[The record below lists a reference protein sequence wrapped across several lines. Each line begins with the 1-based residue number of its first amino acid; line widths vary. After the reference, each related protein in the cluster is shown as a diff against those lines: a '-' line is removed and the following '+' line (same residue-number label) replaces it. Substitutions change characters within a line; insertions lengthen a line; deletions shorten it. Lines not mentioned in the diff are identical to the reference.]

1 LQGWRLPAA
10 SVHNNKKAP
19 RGANGGSMQLYK
31 RNDGDEQP
39 CWKAGPFK
47 LRLPFVHYRWE
58 TAEMLQALIMF
69 VVSLGMIPLLE
80 KYLGLPYEVALAYVV
95 VCGIGF
101 MLPALLGVPLVPGW
115 ITPGIPVVLLFLG
128 NFEPGP
134 EAIRAL
140 FALQILVCVIFF
152 LLGVTRLGSV
162 MVRIVPNSMK
172 GGIIIGA
179 GIAALIGEIETGGRL
194 ANTPISLVL
203 GSLICLYL
211 MFSVSFRGLTERV
224 PLARKI
230 VNYGMVPGMIV
241 AIVAGIAVGEYRM
254 PDVRFGITAPAFDQ
268 LWQYL
273 PFTAGF
279 PDAQVFMLAVPTAVI
294 AYIIAFGDI
303 IVGQSL
309 MQRADELRTD
319 EKIDNNVDRIHL
331 VTAIRN
337 ALHAFFAPYAGLA
350 GPLWTA
356 VAATMAERYKYGR
369 KAMESTYSGAGTF
382 WITGFLALFVLPLV
396 SFFQPVLPIA
406 LSLTLILTGYICLM
420 VGFEQLNNNAERGIA
435 GTMGVVLAVYG
446 AGWGLAAGAVLYLL
460 IERTHLLRFASPG
473 LRAQRPSEAE

>member
-1 LQGWRLPAA
+1 MQVFKRQ
-10 SVHNNKKAP
+10 H
-19 RGANGGSMQLYK
+19 GA
-31 RNDGDEQP
+31 EQP
-39 CWKAGPFK
+39 HWPLGPFK
-47 LRLPFVHYRWE
+47 IRLPFVHYRWE
-58 TAEMLQALIMF
+58 TAEMMQALIMF
-69 VVSLGMIPLLE
+69 VVSLAMIPLLE

-101 MLPALLGVPLVPGW
+101 MLPALLGVPFVPGW

-128 NFEPGP
+128 DFEPGP
-134 EAIRAL
+134 AAIQAL
-140 FALQILVCVIFF
+140 FALQLLVFLIF
-152 LLGVTRLGSV
+152 LVLGLTRLGSV
-162 MVRIVPNSMK
+162 MVRLVPNSLK

-179 GIAALIGEIETGGRL
+179 GIAALMGEISSGGRL

-211 MFSVSFRGLTERV
+211 MFSVSFKGLLERV
-224 PLARKI
+224 PMARKI
-230 VNYGMVPGMIV
+230 VNYGMVPGMII
-241 AIVAGIAVGEYRM
+241 AILVGIAVGEYAM
-254 PDVRFGITAPAFDQ
+254 PEVRWGITQPDFAAM
-268 LWQYL
+268 WQYL
-273 PFTAGF
+273 PFSVGF
-279 PDAQVFMLAVPTAVI
+279 PEPRVFMLAVPTAVI

-319 EKIDNNVDRIHL
+319 ELIENNIDRVHL

-337 ALHAFFAPYAGLA
+337 ALHACFAPYPGLA

-356 VAATMAERYKYGR
+356 VAATIAERYKHGR
-369 KAMESTYSGAGTF
+369 EAMESIYSGTGTF
-382 WITGFLALFVLPLV
+382 WITGFLALFMLPLV

-420 VGFEQLNNNAERGIA
+420 VGFEQLNNNTERGIA

-446 AGWGLAAGAVLYLL
+446 ASWGLATGVILYILV
-460 IERTHLLRFASPG
+460 ERTHLLRFSTKAPDNG
-473 LRAQRPSEAE
+473 

>member
-1 LQGWRLPAA
+1 MQMIHR
-10 SVHNNKKAP
+10 KD
-19 RGANGGSMQLYK
+19 GA
-31 RNDGDEQP
+31 EQP
-39 CWKAGPFK
+39 FWAFGPFK
-47 LRLPFVHYRWE
+47 IRLPFVHYRWE

-80 KYLGLPYEVALAYVV
+80 KYLGLPYDVALAYVV

-134 EAIRAL
+134 QAIQAL
-140 FALQILVCVIFF
+140 FALQFLVFVIFLF
-152 LLGVTRLGSV
+152 LGVTRLGSV
-162 MVRIVPNSMK
+162 LVRLIPNSMK

-179 GIAALIGEIETGGRL
+179 GIAALIGEIDAGGRL
-194 ANTPISLVL
+194 ANTPVSLVL

-211 MFSVSFRGLTERV
+211 MFSVSFKGLTERL
-224 PLARKI
+224 PFARKI
-230 VNYGMVPGMIV
+230 VNYGMVPGMLV
-241 AIVAGIAVGEYRM
+241 AIFIGIAVGEYNM
-254 PDVRFGITAPAFDQ
+254 PDVKWGITAPAFGEM
-268 LWQYL
+268 WNYL
-273 PFTAGF
+273 PFTVGF
-279 PDAQVFMLAVPTAVI
+279 PDAQVFLLAVPTAII
-294 AYIIAFGDI
+294 AYVIAFGDI

-319 EKIDNNVDRIHL
+319 EQIDNNVDRIHL

-337 ALHAFFAPYAGLA
+337 ALHAFFAPYPGLA

-369 KAMESTYSGAGTF
+369 KAMDSIYSGAGTF
-382 WITGFLALFVLPLV
+382 WITGFIALFILPLV

-420 VGFEQLNNNAERGIA
+420 VGFEQLNNNTERGIA

-446 AGWGLAAGAVLYLL
+446 AGWGLAAGAVLYILV
-460 IERTHLLRFASPG
+460 ERTHLLKFTSVKDPVSGSPKQ
-473 LRAQRPSEAE
+473 AD

>member
-1 LQGWRLPAA
+1 
-10 SVHNNKKAP
+10 
-19 RGANGGSMQLYK
+19 MQLFNRK
-31 RNDGDEQP
+31 DGDEQP
-39 CWKAGPFK
+39 YWPAGPFK
-47 LRLPFVHYRWE
+47 VRLPFVHYRWE
-58 TAEMLQALIMF
+58 TAEMLQAFIMF

-80 KYLGLPYEVALAYVV
+80 KYLGLPYEVAIAYVV
-95 VCGIGF
+95 ICGIGF

-115 ITPGIPVVLLFLG
+115 ITPGIPVVILFLSDYQ
-128 NFEPGP
+128 PGP
-134 EAIRAL
+134 EAIQAL
-140 FALQILVCVIFF
+140 FALQFLVFLIFL

-162 MVRIVPNSMK
+162 MVRLVPNSMK

-179 GIAALIGEIETGGRL
+179 GIAALMGEISSGGRL

-230 VNYGMVPGMIV
+230 VNYGMVPGMLI
-241 AIVAGIAVGEYRM
+241 AIFIGIAVGEYKM
-254 PDVRFGITAPAFDQ
+254 PEIRWGITQPAFDQ
-268 LWQYL
+268 LWNYL
-273 PFTAGF
+273 PFGVGF
-279 PDAQVFMLAVPTAVI
+279 PDAKIFLYAIPTAVI

-319 EKIDNNVDRIHL
+319 EKIDYNVDRIHL
-331 VTAIRN
+331 VTAVRN
-337 ALHAFFAPYAGLA
+337 ALHAFFAPYPGLA

-356 VAATMAERYKYGR
+356 AAATMAERYKYGR
-369 KAMESTYSGAGTF
+369 KAMDSIYSGAGTF
-382 WITGFLALFVLPLV
+382 WITGFIALFVLPLV

-406 LSLTLILTGYICLM
+406 LSLTLVLTGYICLM
-420 VGFEQLNNNAERGIA
+420 VGFEQLNNNTERGIA

-446 AGWGLAAGAVLYLL
+446 AGWGLATGVVLYILV
-460 IERTHLLRFASPG
+460 ERTHLLRFASTK
-473 LRAQRPSEAE
+473 SEIGATPEAD

>member
-1 LQGWRLPAA
+1 METLMPLINR
-10 SVHNNKKAP
+10 K
-19 RGANGGSMQLYK
+19 
-31 RNDGDEQP
+31 DGDEQP
-39 CWKAGPFK
+39 YWKAGPFQV
-47 LRLPFVHYRWE
+47 RLPFVHYRWE

-69 VVSLGMIPLLE
+69 VVSLAMIPLLE
-80 KYLGLPYEVALAYVV
+80 KYLGLPYDVALAYVV
-95 VCGIGF
+95 VCGVGF

-128 NFEPGP
+128 NYQPGP
-134 EAIRAL
+134 EAIKAL
-140 FALQILVCVIFF
+140 FALQFLVFVIF
-152 LLGVTRLGSV
+152 LVLGITRLGSTL
-162 MVRIVPNSMK
+162 VRLFPNSMK

-179 GIAALIGEIETGGRL
+179 GIAALMGEISAGGRL
-194 ANTPISLVL
+194 AATPISLAL
-203 GSLICLYL
+203 GSLVCLYL
-211 MFSVSFRGLTERV
+211 MFSVSFKGLTERV

-230 VNYGMVPGMIV
+230 VNYGMVPGMLI
-241 AIVAGIAVGEYRM
+241 AIFIGIAVGEYKM
-254 PDVRFGITAPAFDQ
+254 PEIKWGITAPAFGEM
-268 LWQYL
+268 WNYL
-273 PFTAGF
+273 PFSVGF
-279 PDAQVFMLAVPTAVI
+279 PDLEVFMLAVPTAVI
-294 AYIIAFGDI
+294 AYVIAFGDI

-337 ALHAFFAPYAGLA
+337 ALHAFFAPYPGLA

-369 KAMESTYSGAGTF
+369 KAMDSIYSGAGTF
-382 WITGFLALFVLPLV
+382 WISGFIALFLLPLV

-420 VGFEQLNNNAERGIA
+420 VGFEQLTNNTERGIA

-446 AGWGLAAGAVLYLL
+446 AGWGLAAGAALYILV
-460 IERTHLLRFASPG
+460 ERTHLLRFTSAKAPTD
-473 LRAQRPSEAE
+473 AD

>member
-1 LQGWRLPAA
+1 
-10 SVHNNKKAP
+10 
-19 RGANGGSMQLYK
+19 MQVFK
-31 RNDGDEQP
+31 RRDGDEQP
-39 CWKAGPFK
+39 HWSLGPFK
-47 LRLPFVHYRWE
+47 VRLPFVHYRWE

-80 KYLGLPYEVALAYVV
+80 KYLGLPYDVALAYVV
-95 VCGIGF
+95 ICGIGF

-115 ITPGIPVVLLFLG
+115 ITPGIPVVLLFLSDYQ
-128 NFEPGP
+128 PGP
-134 EAIRAL
+134 QAIQAL
-140 FALQILVCVIFF
+140 FALQFLVFLIFL

-162 MVRIVPNSMK
+162 MVRLVPNSMK

-179 GIAALIGEIETGGRL
+179 GMAALMGEIQTGGRL
-194 ANTPISLVL
+194 ANTPVSLVL

-211 MFSVSFRGLTERV
+211 MFSVSFKGLTERV
-224 PLARKI
+224 PMARRI
-230 VNYGMVPGMIV
+230 VNYGMVPGMLV
-241 AIVAGIAVGEYRM
+241 AIFIGIAVGEYKV
-254 PDVRFGITAPAFDQ
+254 PDIRWGITRPAFDQ

-273 PFTAGF
+273 PFSLGF
-279 PDAQVFMLAVPTAVI
+279 PDAKIFLYAVPTALI

-331 VTAIRN
+331 VTALRN
-337 ALHAFFAPYAGLA
+337 ALHAFFAPYPGLA

-356 VAATMAERYKYGR
+356 AAATMAERYKYGR
-369 KAMESTYSGAGTF
+369 KAMDSIFSGAGTF
-382 WITGFLALFVLPLV
+382 WITGFIALFILPLV

-420 VGFEQLNNNAERGIA
+420 VGFEQLDNNTERGIA

-446 AGWGLAAGAVLYLL
+446 AGWGLAAGAALYILV
-460 IERTHLLRFASPG
+460 ERTHLLCFASPKTSVSG
-473 LRAQRPSEAE
+473 SPDAD

>member
-1 LQGWRLPAA
+1 
-10 SVHNNKKAP
+10 
-19 RGANGGSMQLYK
+19 MQLIQRK
-31 RNDGDEQP
+31 DGDEQP
-39 CWKAGPFK
+39 YWGLGPFK
-47 LRLPFVHYRWE
+47 VRLPFIHYRWE

-80 KYLGLPYEVALAYVV
+80 KYLGLPYDVALAYVV
-95 VCGIGF
+95 ICGVGF

-115 ITPGIPVVLLFLG
+115 ITPGIPVVILFLSDYQ
-128 NFEPGP
+128 PGP
-134 EAIRAL
+134 EAIQAL
-140 FALQILVCVIFF
+140 FALQFLVFLIFL

-162 MVRIVPNSMK
+162 MVRLVPNSMK

-179 GIAALIGEIETGGRL
+179 GIAALMGEIENGGRL

-211 MFSVSFRGLTERV
+211 MFSVSFKGLTERV

-230 VNYGMVPGMIV
+230 VNYGMVPGMLI
-241 AIVAGIAVGEYRM
+241 AIFIGIAVGEYKM
-254 PDVRFGITAPAFDQ
+254 PDIRWGITAPAFDQ
-268 LWQYL
+268 LWNYL
-273 PFTAGF
+273 PFGIGF
-279 PDAQVFMLAVPTAVI
+279 PDAKIFLYAIPTAVI

-309 MQRADELRTD
+309 MQRADELRVD

-331 VTAIRN
+331 VTALRN
-337 ALHAFFAPYAGLA
+337 ALHAFFAPYPGLA

-356 VAATMAERYKYGR
+356 AAATMAERYKYGR
-369 KAMESTYSGAGTF
+369 NAMDSIYSGAGTF
-382 WITGFLALFVLPLV
+382 WITGFIALFILPLV

-420 VGFEQLNNNAERGIA
+420 VGFEQLNNNTERGIA

-446 AGWGLAAGAVLYLL
+446 AGWGLAAGAALYILV
-460 IERTHLLRFASPG
+460 ERTHLLKFTTAAKPVSG
-473 LRAQRPSEAE
+473 DSVAD